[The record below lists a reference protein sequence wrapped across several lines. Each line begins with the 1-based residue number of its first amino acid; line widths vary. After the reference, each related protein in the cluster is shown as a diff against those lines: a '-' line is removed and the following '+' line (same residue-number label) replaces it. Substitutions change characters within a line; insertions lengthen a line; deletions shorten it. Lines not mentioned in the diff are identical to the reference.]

1 MTPQEAGA
9 ILSPTHRRA
18 LRAAYLILERPDF
31 AARLGDLGGR
41 PVHEALR
48 ATPRIVEARLTKAVE
63 AALQR
68 ALNVAIFSLA
78 GKPSRD
84 TATLAWPARA
94 ARSAGSSGRARSRSS
109 CR

>member
-78 GKPSRD
+78 GKP
-84 TATLAWPARA
+84 ATRPRWRWPARA